1 MNTSTTWGMIGSALA
16 LVLAAPATAQDALGS
31 AVSSDY
37 DTKLEKLFLD
47 FHQNPELSFKETRTA
62 RIMAAELRAAG
73 AIVTE
78 GVGLTGV
85 VGIMKNGPGPVIMV
99 RADMDGLPLA
109 EDSGLSYMS
118 KVRQIDIDGTE
129 KPVMHACGH
138 DTHITSMIGTARR
151 LAAMKDQ
158 WKGTVVFVAQPA
170 EERISGAARMIE
182 DGLYTRF
189 PKPDYA
195 LAFHVSAG
203 TPTGKIEIQP
213 GLTASSSDSV
223 DITIHGVGTHG
234 AYPHM
239 GKDPIVMGA
248 QIVMALQ
255 TLVSREISPLTPGVV
270 TVGAFHS
277 GFKHNIISDKAEL
290 QITVRSNDNAVRKTL
305 LDGIKRIAQNVGR
318 MNGMPDD
325 RLPEVRVGFEST
337 PVTVNDKPLTERITR
352 TFAKRFGQAA
362 LLTSEPQTGMGA
374 EDFAY
379 FVAPNTDVPG
389 LFFNIGGTPQADID
403 AAKAGGP
410 PVAAHH
416 SPFFKISPR
425 ESITLATEAMVSAV
439 IDLLGPGNG
448 PTAD

>member
-1 MNTSTTWGMIGSALA
+1 MNTSTTWGMISSALA

-337 PVTVNDKPLTERITR
+337 PVTVNDKPLTDRITR

-416 SPFFKISPR
+416 SPFFKIAPR